1 MKQGSSKDQR
11 MKYNMFR
18 VSSLVLLLSQ
28 ASNSKAKENQGTI
41 IIQTFMCSAF
51 PPSNQLSSLGLRQVT
66 TSSSLISHHAQMK
79 WWNCSCESAISFEN

>member
-41 IIQTFMCSAF
+41 INPNIHAF
-51 PPSNQLSSLGLRQVT
+51 SIPSFKPTEQLR
-66 TSSSLISHHAQMK
+66 A
-79 WWNCSCESAISFEN
+79 